1 MDISGAAIADVDEP
15 KLERIVENLVLNAA
29 KHTPERRRFTS
40 ASTCRATISSSRRRR
55 GAGPDEY
62 KTVFET
68 FNRGPKMLSTT
79 PGLGIGLALVARFA
93 EVHGG
98 RTWVEDRD
106 GRRAPSA
113 SSSRTACVRPAPPA
127 GS

>member
-1 MDISGAAIADVDEP
+1 MDEQKV
-15 KLERIVENLVLNAA
+15 ERIVENLVLNAA
-29 KHTPERRRFTS
+29 KHTPERAAIHVRLDTQGADLLLSVDDEGPGVPDDFK
-40 ASTCRATISSSRRRR
+40 RA
-55 GAGPDEY
+55 
-62 KTVFET
+62 VFET

-106 GRRAPSA
+106 GGGA
-113 SSSRTACVRPAPPA
+113 SFRVLLPDCVRSSVLGPP
-127 GS
+127 SS

>member
-1 MDISGAAIADVDEP
+1 
-15 KLERIVENLVLNAA
+15 
-29 KHTPERRRFTS
+29 
-40 ASTCRATISSSRRRR
+40 
-55 GAGPDEY
+55 
-62 KTVFET
+62 
-68 FNRGPKMLSTT
+68 MLSTT

-106 GRRAPSA
+106 GGGA
-113 SSSRTACVRPAPPA
+113 SFRVLLPDCVRSSVLGPP